1 MISKKPFI
9 LTSVGIGLLLAWNV
23 ISSLLAQ
30 VSWGGVAGCVTG
42 YQAGDWLS
50 RLLSGN

>member
-23 ISSLLAQ
+23 VNDLMSQIN
-30 VSWGGVAGCVTG
+30 WNGVAGCVVG
-42 YQAGDWLS
+42 YQATNWLTA
-50 RLLSGN
+50 LIGG